1 MPHRTTARGGM
12 VLQHWRIRTRLCGGL
27 AALLLTAA
35 AGHAAAQPLQ
45 HSGGGLVITAA
56 FGGAVPSQNV
66 GGDSI
71 YVVARL
77 GDSGVPGDRFSIAK
91 ASPFLPQTRTVWD
104 SRPQMAIGA
113 RYGIGRI
120 EELGEVSVG
129 ALVCAAVEYDPAERR
144 PMVGVATLRLSF

>member
-1 MPHRTTARGGM
+1 MPHRTTACGDR
-12 VLQHWRIRTRLCGGL
+12 VLQHWRIWKGLIGGL
-27 AALLLTAA
+27 TAFLLAA
-35 AGHAAAQPLQ
+35 ATGHAAAQPLQ
-45 HSGGGLVITAA
+45 HSGGRLLITAA

-77 GDSGVPGDRFSIAK
+77 GDSGGPGDRFSIAK
-91 ASPFLPQTRTVWD
+91 ASPFSPQTRTVWD
-104 SRPQMAIGA
+104 SRPQMALGA

-120 EELGEVSVG
+120 EDLGEVSVG
-129 ALVCAAVEYDPAERR
+129 VLVCAAVEYDPAERR